1 MFHPSPLSATCRA
14 PSIASSPRDLPR
26 HATRCLREPA
36 RQALPFRLQSG
47 ATSQPAFHPDHGDC
61 STRSA
66 DSPARPA
73 LPTRIAATVQLEH
86 RAASMGLR
94 SVRRSTT
101 VHLTCLT
108 CHRDGPSRARARSRA
123 TSRAYQRFMPPHCD
137 YPRPIRSF
145 HDHATGQRNCRS
157 FRFDATCLSRPD
169 LAAAT
174 SRTSVR
180 PSDIQSA
187 ATCRAQTG
195 VTTIRSD
202 EPTLSPATPARQAL
216 AGQTRVTATDRSDAC
231 PADATIP
238 VLPTRHVAT
247 VPSGR
252 PSSDASSGGRVADEV
267 LERHRLEGLD
277 LRHLFLGELDPLAAG
292 HLHDARLHRRR
303 RTVLGA
309 RGRQIDGELGRP
321 E

>member
-14 PSIASSPRDLPR
+14 PSIASGPRDLPR

-101 VHLTCLT
+101 VHLTCH
-108 CHRDGPSRARARSRA
+108 CDGPSRARARPRA
-123 TSRAYQRFMPPHCD
+123 TSRAYQRPMPPHCD

-157 FRFDATCLSRPD
+157 FRFDATSQPEHRPLRCDSASRTRPD
-169 LAAAT
+169 
-174 SRTSVR
+174 
-180 PSDIQSA
+180 
-187 ATCRAQTG
+187 ATCQSGA
-195 VTTIRSD
+195 ILSD

-216 AGQTRVTATDRSDAC
+216 AGQHGSPRRIVPMHA
-231 PADATIP
+231 
-238 VLPTRHVAT
+238 LPERL
-247 VPSGR
+247 SQSCR
-252 PSSDASSGGRVADEV
+252 PG
-267 LERHRLEGLD
+267 
-277 LRHLFLGELDPLAAG
+277 
-292 HLHDARLHRRR
+292 
-303 RTVLGA
+303 T
-309 RGRQIDGELGRP
+309 
-321 E
+321 